1 MLCNTYGND
10 LYCQSARLSLPL
22 RQRGTAAAFA
32 VVALMAPSSGSAAPT
47 ASPHDVPILKRHV
60 DRERSGATQRPR
72 SEQDQAVVAGWP
84 LYRTERG
91 QEAFNQTMATLQATV
106 GPAPTADHFE
116 GCARLR
122 CQLRLPAMTRD
133 GWLPSGR
140 LWLSPNEYILIVRSP
155 RGGYPNYKRR
165 SPGHMR
171 VFVFHEFHNSTRNT
185 DVYDTISAHRGRVF
199 TPFYLSKPRQD
210 ADGKHFVV
218 LVQVA
223 PYDVVSRHAAN
234 HGNRGPGIEV
244 AKNPDEALSPLQ
256 AKAGVV
262 TAAFMK
268 QAVPKI
274 RVVRHRGAEGLGLL
288 RAYLTYRKS
297 RKNRRVRLPFI
308 EAKRV
313 ELSSAKAHLH
323 ELIRDRRNA
332 PRPGQGVQKV
342 LEPPKPILISSG
354 TFRQASK
361 PQHPEELSFLQA
373 GVSLSAH
380 RPNADATGLLRH
392 LAALAQNVRW

>member
-91 QEAFNQTMATLQATV
+91 QEAFNQTMATLQATA

-140 LWLSPNEYILIVRSP
+140 LWLSANDYMLIVRSP
-155 RGGYPNYKRR
+155 RGDSSNYKRR
-165 SPGHMR
+165 ARRHMR
-171 VFVFHEFHNSTRNT
+171 VFVFHEFHNATRNT
-185 DVYDTISAHRGRVF
+185 DVYDTISSHSGRVF

-210 ADGKHFVV
+210 GDGKQFVV

-234 HGNRGPGIEV
+234 HGNLGPGIEV
-244 AKNPDEALSPLQ
+244 AKNRDEVLAPLQ
-256 AKAGVV
+256 AKAGVI
-262 TAAFMK
+262 TAEFMK
-268 QAVPKI
+268 QAVPRI

-288 RAYLTYRKS
+288 QAYLDFRKS
-297 RKNRRVRLPFI
+297 RNNQRVQLPFTK
-308 EAKRV
+308 AKLV
-313 ELSSAKAHLH
+313 KISSAQAHLSQLVGDDRKPPRPVQ
-323 ELIRDRRNA
+323 LIQRDLTPPSPILVSKDSDRLASVARDREDL
-332 PRPGQGVQKV
+332 V
-342 LEPPKPILISSG
+342 
-354 TFRQASK
+354 
-361 PQHPEELSFLQA
+361 FLQA
-373 GVSLSAH
+373 RDFRSAH
-380 RPNADATGLLRH
+380 HPPADVSGLLRH